1 LRIGYRSDNGEP
13 FLTFKA
19 TDGKYRKVCL
29 SALVKRFE
37 RESEH
42 GHSAGRSISWNTAIE
57 VFMTRCSRGS
67 ENRNGQPKSKQ
78 DQWREETVL
87 RRLASRF
94 PGRPVNATTYAD
106 LRAYIGEREQQPARC
121 KQTPLARGTINR
133 EVAVITRFFNFLEA
147 EENIERNPARRLKQS
162 QTYNV
167 RSHMAPSMQELRQ
180 WREQIPADRAEVRDF
195 FDVAVSTGMRA
206 GEILGLRPEHYRPQE
221 QMLYLPHPKEQKPA
235 SIPLNARA
243 QPIIERRVAAGG
255 EWLFQIPDGRRLT
268 LDVVREVL
276 YRVRNRAGITRKYW
290 VHDLRRAFATMA
302 YAHSGLLETQALL
315 RHSTPVVTRR
325 YVAVPESALRETVNR
340 MATDWSVEQPENKPE
355 SLL

>member
-1 LRIGYRSDNGEP
+1 MPG
-13 FLTFKA
+13 
-19 TDGKYRKVCL
+19 
-29 SALVKRFE
+29 SA
-37 RESEH
+37 
-42 GHSAGRSISWNTAIE
+42 
-57 VFMTRCSRGS
+57 
-67 ENRNGQPKSKQ
+67 
-78 DQWREETVL
+78 
-87 RRLASRF
+87 
-94 PGRPVNATTYAD
+94 
-106 LRAYIGEREQQPARC
+106 ARC

-147 EENIERNPARRLKQS
+147 EEHIERNPARRLKQS

-167 RSHMAPSMQELRQ
+167 RSHMAPSMQELRL

-195 FDVAVSTGMRA
+195 FDVAVGTGMRA

-235 SIPLNARA
+235 SIPLNSRV

-255 EWLFQIPDGRRLT
+255 EWLFQRPDGRRLT

-276 YRVRNRAGITRKYW
+276 YRARVRAGITQKYW

-325 YVAVPESALRETVNR
+325 YVAVPESALRATVNR